1 VQGPERWSSS
11 VRNFVLVGLG
21 LLLLGLL
28 WYARELISPLIF
40 AALLAYVLN
49 PAVDVLTRQTRLSRR
64 ASVLLVYWTSL
75 ALVIVTLGVLIP
87 ALLGEA
93 RTLAI
98 DLQRIVAQLRII
110 LARPVLIFGWVFR
123 LDRLLPD
130 LTELSIGSLTPFPE
144 SILRLI
150 ESTSRNL
157 AWVLVILVTPYY
169 LLQDWERLRDW
180 LIRLAPEAYQ
190 PEFRQLFQEVSG
202 VWRAYLRGQLAVMFV
217 VAVIFSFAWAAIG
230 LPGALILG
238 ILTGLFSLVPELGPA
253 VAGILAVLVALI
265 EGSFFLPLSSFW
277 FAVLVTVLYLVLINF
292 KNIWLRP
299 RLLGRSV
306 HLHEGLVF
314 VAIIAALVL
323 GGILGG
329 LIIVPVMASVG
340 VIGRYVRRRLHG
352 LQPFPDS
359 PASVATADQTD
370 VQSILLEGGEP
381 ASLPPMAGTAVPLP
395 PQQSVVRAE

>member
-1 VQGPERWSSS
+1 VQGPERWSGSF
-11 VRNFVLVGLG
+11 RNLVLVGSG

-28 WYARELISPLIF
+28 WYARELISPLII

-64 ASVLLVYWTSL
+64 VSVILVYWTSL
-75 ALVIVTLGVLIP
+75 ALVIAIVAVLIP
-87 ALLGEA
+87 ALLSEA
-93 RTLAI
+93 RTLAF

-110 LARPVLIFGWVFR
+110 LARPVLIFGWVLR
-123 LDRLLPD
+123 LDSLLPD
-130 LTELSIGSLTPFPE
+130 LTQLSIESLTPFPE

-157 AWVLVILVTPYY
+157 AWVLVILVTPYF

-190 PEFRQLFQEVSG
+190 PEFRRIVQEISG

-217 VAVIFSFAWAAIG
+217 VAVIFSVAWAAIG

-253 VAGILAVLVALI
+253 VAGILAVIVALI

-277 FAVLVTVLYLVLINF
+277 FAVVVAALYLMLINF

-306 HLHEGLVF
+306 RMHEGLVF
-314 VAIIAALVL
+314 VAIIGALVL
-323 GGILGG
+323 AGILGG
-329 LIIVPVMASVG
+329 LIVVPVMASVA

-352 LQPFPDS
+352 LPPFPDS
-359 PASVATADQTD
+359 PPSVATADQPD

-381 ASLPPMAGTAVPLP
+381 ASLPSMAGTAVPLP